1 MIFIHPQCTV
11 RYQLGIYGGICSLLL
26 AIAIP
31 VENFSLHFAHAMPQP
46 LNVHVTLSTIQFII
60 ASILIFAN
68 TLIPR
73 RPDVYRNEKIV
84 DRQNTC
90 SFLGKITFSWPTE
103 LMSFAANNKGLD
115 YSDLHEIDNENRS
128 MTLRKRFE
136 DEGKTGSVWLSIF
149 KSHKWAFIQQYVF
162 EIITCFTNFIP
173 QVALYAILTALEAR
187 DAGESN
193 TFRLWALVIGLG
205 AASISS
211 LWIESWLF
219 YIVYMRVG
227 VPVFEMLS
235 AVVFGKTIRR
245 KDVKSVGKRKAE
257 ETETAN
263 GHPNGEIPPKK
274 TDDKKD
280 ADDEEDEDD
289 DSGTKTSQSTINLV
303 GVDSKRVTEFVT
315 YSYIIF
321 GAAIK
326 LAVAVVFLVKLI
338 GWIPLAVGMIV
349 PIIITPLNAI
359 ITRKYSH
366 SQDELMKLRDQ
377 KMAVVTEALQGIRQ
391 IKFSALEKQWYD
403 KILEYR
409 KRELN
414 TLWKTYIYDS
424 ILIGVWIFLP
434 VMLAAASLTAYAIVN
449 QTLTASVAFTTIS
462 VFESIEVTLAV
473 IPEMITDLLDALVS
487 ARRLQKY
494 LDSPEIHQDITPGD
508 SLRFENSTV
517 SWPTDEEEVR
527 EDQFSLRNLNISFPN
542 KELSV
547 ISGKTGSGKSL
558 LLASILGEA
567 DIKGG
572 AVIVPQPPSP
582 NERYDSQATSR
593 DWVIQNSVAFVAQ
606 IPWIENASIR
616 DNILFGLPHN
626 ERRYRKVLHACALEK
641 DLEMLTDGELT
652 DIGANGINLS
662 GGQKWRVSFARAL
675 YSRAGILVLDDV
687 FSAVDAHVGRHLF
700 EEALTGELGKG
711 RTRILVTHHVAL
723 CLPRTKYSVLLGDG
737 TVLEA
742 GATDELRRSG
752 RLKNILAY
760 DVEEQRKEE
769 EETLRQTES
778 AIDDGGGTLQR
789 ILSNSGQ
796 RIRRRSTA
804 AMSDAG
810 EEARRTVSK
819 ADTLPAPTPKKFTE
833 EEHRETGAIDAQIY
847 KEYIKASGGYPYWF
861 FIMALFA
868 VAIFV
873 YTGRTYWISVW
884 TRSYS
889 TERVHQHR
897 HSITTLFL
905 QPVSHLHRH
914 LHTQLTTATVSPD
927 LWYYLGVYVAFSLA
941 TCVIGTARYFS
952 IYVAAIHATRTLF
965 ERMAYAVIHAKLRWL
980 DTVPLGRILNR
991 FTSDFNMLDSR
1002 IAMDL
1007 AFFLHNVMMVLS
1019 VFVAAIIATPFMI
1032 ISAAALLAVS
1042 LRYASLYLAGAR
1054 EVKRLES
1061 NAKSPV
1067 YEQFSSVL
1075 KGIGTIRAFDK
1086 TGEYVEKMAAK
1097 IDRHCQAYWHLWLFN
1112 RWVGFRLN
1120 MIGACFATIT
1130 AAVVVSITSIDASLA
1145 GFALSVALGIS
1156 ENVIWMV
1163 RLMVSTTLLNPTSPP
1178 PYLIPPN
1185 PSVTTNL
1192 TLSSFRSANTP
1203 TPNST

>member
-1 MIFIHPQCTV
+1 MIFIHPQCAV
-11 RYQLGIYGGICSLLL
+11 RYQLGIYGGICNLLL

-60 ASILIFAN
+60 ATILIFAN

-103 LMSFAANNKGLD
+103 LMSFAASNKGLN

-136 DEGKTGSVWLSIF
+136 AAGKTGNVWLSIF
-149 KSHKWAFIQQYVF
+149 YSHKWAFIQQYLF
-162 EIITCFTNFIP
+162 EIVTCFTNFIP
-173 QVALYAILTALEAR
+173 QIALYAILTALEAR
-187 DAGESN
+187 DAGDGN
-193 TFRLWALVIGLG
+193 TFRLWVLVIGLG

-235 AVVFGKTIRR
+235 AVVFGKTVRR
-245 KDVKSVGKRKAE
+245 KDVKSVGKRK
-257 ETETAN
+257 TEDNTNVNGQAN
-263 GHPNGEIPPKK
+263 GGNAPKK
-274 TDDKKD
+274 TDDKK
-280 ADDEEDEDD
+280 EGEEDD
-289 DSGTKTSQSTINLV
+289 DDDDDGTKTSQSTINLV
-303 GVDSKRVTEFVT
+303 GVDSKRITEFAT
-315 YSYIIF
+315 YSYIIV

-326 LAVAVVFLVKLI
+326 LAVAIVFLVKLI
-338 GWIPLAVGMIV
+338 GWIPLAVGMVV
-349 PIIITPLNAI
+349 PVIITPLNVI
-359 ITRKYSH
+359 ITRKYSQ
-366 SQDELMKLRDQ
+366 SQDDLMKLRDQ

-391 IKFSALEKQWYD
+391 IKFSALEKAWYD

-434 VMLAAASLTAYAIVN
+434 VMLAAASLTTYAIVN

-462 VFESIEVTLAV
+462 VFESIEITLAV

-508 SLRFENSTV
+508 SVRFENAAV
-517 SWPTDEEEVR
+517 SWPTDEEEGH
-527 EDQFSLRNLNISFPN
+527 EDLFSLRNLNISFPN

-547 ISGKTGSGKSL
+547 VSGKTGSGKSL

-572 AVIVPQPPSP
+572 SVIVPQAPSP
-582 NERYDSQATSR
+582 NERYDAQATSR
-593 DWVIQNSVAFVAQ
+593 DWTIPASVAFVAQ

-641 DLEMLTDGELT
+641 DLEMLTDGEFT

-687 FSAVDAHVGRHLF
+687 FSAVDANVGRHLF
-700 EEALTGELGKG
+700 EEALTGELGRG

-769 EETLRQTES
+769 EEALKQVES
-778 AIDDGGGTLQR
+778 AIDDGGGTLQKM
-789 ILSNSGQ
+789 LSNSGQ
-796 RIRRRSTA
+796 RVRRRSTA
-804 AMSDAG
+804 LSDAG

-819 ADTLPAPTPKKFTE
+819 ADTLPPPTPKKFTE
-833 EEHRETGAIDAQIY
+833 EEHRETGAINAQIY

-861 FIMALFA
+861 FIMGLFGI
-868 VAIFV
+868 AIFA

-889 TERVHQHR
+889 TEHVH
-897 HSITTLFL
+897 HSTRLSIFL
-905 QPVSHLHRH
+905 QPASHLH
-914 LHTQLTTATVSPD
+914 LHSRLKTATVSPD

-941 TCVIGTARYFS
+941 TCIIGTARYFS
-952 IYVAAIHATRTLF
+952 IYVAAIQATKVLF

-1120 MIGACFATIT
+1120 MVGALFATIT
-1130 AAVVVSITSIDASLA
+1130 AAVVVSIKSIDASLA

-1163 RLMVSTTLLNPTSPP
+1163 SLNHTRP
-1178 PYLIPPN
+1178 
-1185 PSVTTNL
+1185 L
-1192 TLSSFRSANTP
+1192 TLPAYLTRYHLSPKS
-1203 TPNST
+1203 